1 MMNATAEILK
11 TKIENFSPET
21 LEAFAKLVENFEIN
35 NRPAIPQFQLD
46 EVLYRIQFHNENPT
60 TKLDFYEN
68 ISELKKNCA

>member
-11 TKIENFSPET
+11 TKIESFSPEL
-21 LEAFAKLVENFEIN
+21 LEAFAKMVESFEVSN
-35 NRPAIPQFQLD
+35 QPAIPQFQLD

-68 ISELKKNCA
+68 ISDLKKSCA